1 MKIVLVWKLHFA
13 QTTQYSPVISFLL
26 GVTPWKDEQSIRSM
40 ESQDK
45 AEKDEKD
52 M

>member
-1 MKIVLVWKLHFA
+1 MEGWTVNK
-13 QTTQYSPVISFLL
+13 
-26 GVTPWKDEQSIRSM
+26 RSM

-52 M
+52 MWKLFRKGLKKRFLLTLDC